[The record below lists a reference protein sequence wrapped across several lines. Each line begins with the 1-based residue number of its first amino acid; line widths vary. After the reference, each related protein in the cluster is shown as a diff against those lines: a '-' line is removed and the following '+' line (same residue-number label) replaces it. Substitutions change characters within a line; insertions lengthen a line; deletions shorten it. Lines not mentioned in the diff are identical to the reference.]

1 MNQLMESIDKSIS
14 MHCEQIGKKAS
25 IISFLDNLK
34 FILVDEIKKIEI
46 PSYSENEEQEFNKN
60 FGDNDLSVICKY
72 YSDQLSKIKS
82 PITKDYLSIVVSGQ
96 KSIRVFDNQS
106 TTISSSLNLFKNM
119 GLVLP
124 KNTIISELIS
134 KETFIIDVISN
145 NKNIDIEK

>member
-1 MNQLMESIDKSIS
+1 MNQLMENIDKSIS

-25 IISFLDNLK
+25 IINFLDSLK

-46 PSYSENEEQEFNKN
+46 PSYSENDGQEFNKN

-106 TTISSSLNLFKNM
+106 ATISSSLNLFKNM